1 MSMTVSLA
9 LLALGAVVQQT
20 DTTFAVPAGA
30 RLQVQNHAG
39 SIRVTAWDRPGM
51 RVRADHGSRDQVNV
65 EIRGSVVRID
75 AHRRYGMPA
84 FVEYEISVPSGMAL
98 DLNGVE
104 TEIVVVGPI
113 GDVSAQSVE
122 GGITVRRATGSVTV
136 GSIEGDLLL
145 EAIRGRV
152 KASATDGDVVL
163 RDMTGDVLV
172 ETVDGDVTLENIEAT
187 NVDVGT
193 VDGTVTYRGVIH
205 DGGRYRLTSHDGD
218 VILAVPPGLN
228 ATVRVATFDGSFEA
242 DPAFRVQITEAR
254 PGRRFSF
261 TLGNGSAQV
270 ELESFDG
277 SIRLQRR

>member
-1 MSMTVSLA
+1 MSLTVSLA
-9 LLALGAVVQQT
+9 LLALGAAVQQT

-39 SIRVTAWDRPGM
+39 SIRVTAWDRPEM
-51 RVRADHGSRDQVNV
+51 RVRAEHGSRDQVDV
-65 EIRGSVVRID
+65 EVRGSVVRLD

-84 FVEYEISVPSGMAL
+84 FVEYEISIPPGMAL
-98 DLNGVE
+98 DLSGVE
-104 TEIVVVGPI
+104 TEIVVEGPA
-113 GDVSAQSVE
+113 GDVTAQTVD
-122 GGITVRRATGSVTV
+122 GGITVRRVTGSVTV

-145 EAIRGRV
+145 EAIRGRI
-152 KASATDGDVVL
+152 KANATDGDAVL
-163 RDMTGDVLV
+163 RDVTGDLLV
-172 ETVDGDVTLENIEAT
+172 ETVDGDVTLEGIEAS

-193 VDGTVTYRGVIH
+193 VDGTVTYRGVIR

-228 ATVRVATFDGSFEA
+228 ATIQIATFDGSFEA
-242 DPAFRVQITEAR
+242 DPAFRVQISEAR

-261 TLGNGSAQV
+261 TLGTGSAQV